1 MISYD
6 SIWFNMIQC
15 PTAVSADCDGSLF
28 GFTPGTPGAMMV
40 DHDHQKYRLYQG
52 AIEIDMRRALPH
64 ISSHTLGGP
73 LRHLQWITWNGV
85 TRRRVE
91 HWTLLLFSAASNQI
105 HPKPTSFL
113 REAVSVSR
121 CSTHPNIKEWA
132 GVIFQAIC
140 GTMPIWQSNMAMKAL
155 CSIDTSSTDRCFP
168 SSVSIPQIPSP
179 VKSKRML
186 SCSKRGIPN
195 IIPWSQLPK

>member
-1 MISYD
+1 
-6 SIWFNMIQC
+6 MIQC
-15 PTAVSADCDGSLF
+15 PTALSADCDGSLF

-40 DHDHQKYRLYQG
+40 DHQKYRLYQG

-64 ISSHTLGGP
+64 ISGHTLGGP
-73 LRHLQWITWNGV
+73 LRHLPWITWNGV

-105 HPKPTSFL
+105 HPKPTPFL
-113 REAVSVSR
+113 REAVSVLQ
-121 CSTHPNIKEWA
+121 CSTHPNIEEWA

-155 CSIDTSSTDRCFP
+155 CSIYTSSTDGVVLSILSVN
-168 SSVSIPQIPSP
+168 SSNPKPREIQKNALLLEERKSP
-179 VKSKRML
+179 T
-186 SCSKRGIPN
+186 
-195 IIPWSQLPK
+195 